1 MILWNTADV
10 IMDETSITGEQM
22 SDIYVKSWMEG
33 IDDTQKTDIHY
44 RSLNG
49 EGNFNWRKIF
59 PFLYMPA
66 EKVMIVKEKVS
77 VVIVQYCCYMLFP
90 FHSKSL
96 IIHEVKY
103 IQVSIFLFY
112 IFHVVKY

>member
-10 IMDETSITGEQM
+10 VMDETSITGEQM

-33 IDDTQKTDIHY
+33 IDDVQKTDIHY

-49 EGNFNWRKIF
+49 EGNFNWRKIY

-66 EKVMIVKEKVS
+66 EKVMIVKEKVRFDS
-77 VVIVQYCCYMLFP
+77 AGYLERIPIVINLFCILP
-90 FHSKSL
+90 F
-96 IIHEVKY
+96 
-103 IQVSIFLFY
+103 SISSSY
-112 IFHVVKY
+112 